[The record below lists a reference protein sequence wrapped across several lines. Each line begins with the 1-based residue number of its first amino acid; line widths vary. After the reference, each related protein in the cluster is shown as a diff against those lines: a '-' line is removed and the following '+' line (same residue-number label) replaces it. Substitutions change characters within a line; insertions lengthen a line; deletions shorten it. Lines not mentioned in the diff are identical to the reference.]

1 MAVIEGVPPVR
12 RRIERRPLPEG
23 VTFSASLIDRLFS
36 ARGADG
42 HDPGRRLESLRP
54 PSALKDIDRATG
66 LLEDALVR
74 THKIMV
80 VADFDVDGAT
90 SCALAVRAL
99 RACGADVR
107 YIVPNRFE
115 YGYGLTPEI
124 VDLAATHHPDLL
136 MTVDQGTTSVEGVAR
151 AHALGLK
158 VLITDHHLC
167 GEVLPDADAL
177 VNPNQPGDTSGA
189 TTLAGVG
196 VALYVMIALRARLRD
211 AGWFALRGIPEPNLA
226 KVMDLVALGT
236 VADVVP
242 LDGDNRLLVREG
254 LKRINRG
261 QACAGIAAL
270 LRVARRSPGLLSAA
284 DLGFAVAPRLNAAG
298 RLSDMSTGIDCLLT
312 DHLEKAEQAAAQLDA
327 LNLER
332 RAIEERMVTEGLGLL
347 DGLEGRDKG
356 ALPWGLCIF
365 DETWHQGVIGIL
377 AGRLKERFHRPVI
390 AFADAG
396 QGFLKGSGRS
406 IPGLHLRD
414 VLQEISAARPALLD
428 RFGGHAM
435 AVGLTLARDRLDEFG
450 ALFDTQVRKWLTV
463 ADLERVLWTDGS
475 LAAAQ
480 LTLETAELLHAA
492 GPWGQSF
499 PEPVFDNC
507 FRILEQRVVGS
518 RHLRLKLR
526 TTEGGATLDAIAFNQ
541 EPCPEREIRAVFRL
555 DINEYQ
561 GARRLQLVVEHLEP
575 ASPAAME
582 CRIMPT

>member
-1 MAVIEGVPPVR
+1 MH
-12 RRIERRPLPEG
+12 RRIERRPLPKG
-23 VTFSASLIDRLFS
+23 LAPSAPLIDRLFG
-36 ARGADG
+36 ARGVDN
-42 HDPGRRLESLRP
+42 HDTSLGLESLCP
-54 PSALKDIDRATG
+54 PSALKDMDCATG
-66 LLEDALVR
+66 LLEDALAR
-74 THKIMV
+74 ARKIIV
-80 VADFDVDGAT
+80 IADFDVDGAT
-90 SCALAVRAL
+90 SCALAVRVL
-99 RACGADVR
+99 RACGADVG

-124 VDLAATHHPDLL
+124 VDLAVAHHPDIL
-136 MTVDQGTTSVEGVAR
+136 MTVDHGTTSVEGVAHAR
-151 AHALGLK
+151 ALGLK
-158 VLITDHHLC
+158 VLVTDHHLC
-167 GEVLPDADAL
+167 GGVLPDANAL

-211 AGWFALRGIPEPNLA
+211 AGWFALKGIPEPNLA

-242 LDGDNRLLVREG
+242 LDGNNRLLVREG

-270 LRVARRSPGLLSAA
+270 LQAARRNPGLLSAA

-298 RLSDMSTGIDCLLT
+298 RLSDMSMGIDCLLA
-312 DHLEKAEQAAAQLDA
+312 DHPEEAERTAAQLDA

-332 RAIEERMVTEGLGLL
+332 RAIEERMTVEALALL
-347 DGLEGRDKG
+347 DGFEDRGG
-356 ALPWGLCIF
+356 EALPWGLCLF

-390 AFADAG
+390 AFADVG
-396 QGFLKGSGRS
+396 QGVLKGSGRS

-414 VLQEISAARPALLD
+414 VLQEMSAAQPALLD

-435 AVGLTLARDRLDEFG
+435 AVGLTLARGRLDEFG
-450 ALFDTQVRKWLTV
+450 TLFDAQVRKWLTV

-475 LAAAQ
+475 LATAQ
-480 LTLETAELLHAA
+480 FTLETAELLHAA

-507 FRILEQRVVGS
+507 FQIMEQRVVGS
-518 RHLRLKLR
+518 RHLRLRLR
-526 TTEGGATLDAIAFNQ
+526 PAEGGAALDAIAFNQ
-541 EPCPEREIRAVFRL
+541 DPCHEREVRAVFRVDL
-555 DINEYQ
+555 NEYQ

-575 ASPAAME
+575 ASPASVE
-582 CRIMPT
+582 CRIMPA